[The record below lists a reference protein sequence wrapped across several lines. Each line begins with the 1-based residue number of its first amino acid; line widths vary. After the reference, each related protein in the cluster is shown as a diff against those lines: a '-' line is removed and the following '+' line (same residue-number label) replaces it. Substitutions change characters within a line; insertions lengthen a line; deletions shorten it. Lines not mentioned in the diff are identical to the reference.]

1 MSYEDEGD
9 DVFGDAVP
17 EGEAGVGED
26 DYADGGGVAGGGG
39 YDNMDEEE
47 EDDDDERGYE
57 NGAAG
62 GGGGEGLGLGEGEEE
77 YDPDAAYGAGGL
89 MDDEDELDPL
99 EEDISQE
106 DAWVVISAYFSEKG
120 LVRQQLDSFDE
131 FLQST
136 MHELVSSAGEIK
148 ITPELQYM
156 PGQDTVRRTF
166 QINFGQVYLAKPTAR
181 EKDGSLTSM
190 FPHEAR
196 LRNLTY
202 NSPLYCDISC
212 KTYEADVGDRS
223 QEEGEGLEAEEE
235 RENPKEFLGWVP
247 IMLRSSFCVLVNRT
261 DKELTELG
269 ECIYDQGG
277 YFVINGSE
285 KVLIANER
293 MSTNHVY
300 CFKKRQPSKFT
311 WTSEIRSFVDN
322 SGRPPSSMFLQMYA
336 KGTQHSKVNGG
347 HIRAQL
353 PYIRTDV
360 PVVLVFRAL
369 GYTNDKAILEHIVY
383 DFSDTDMMEKFRPS
397 LEEADVI
404 QNQVVAQDFIG
415 KRGSAVN
422 VGRNE
427 RINYA
432 KGLLQREFLPHVGI
446 GAGTEAKKVF
456 FLGYM
461 VHKLLMCSLGRLE
474 EDDRD
479 HYGKKRLDLAG
490 ALLAGLFRQLF
501 RKLTQNVRKYLQ
513 LCLDKGTQFVVGT
526 AIKSQF
532 ITDGLKYSLATGN
545 WGDKKTATKAGVSQ
559 VLNRLTYASA
569 LSHLRRLNTPLGRE
583 GKQA

>member
-1 MSYEDEGD
+1 MSYEDDGD
-9 DVFGDAVP
+9 YGDAAA
-17 EGEAGVGED
+17 EGVVESEYAEAGGE
-26 DYADGGGVAGGGG
+26 
-39 YDNMDEEE
+39 
-47 EDDDDERGYE
+47 
-57 NGAAG
+57 GAAG
-62 GGGGEGLGLGEGEEE
+62 GYDDMEDYDGVAEGGVGVGGVEGVEEDEE
-77 YDPDAAYGAGGL
+77 YDPDAGYGAGD
-89 MDDEDELDPL
+89 MMDEDELDPL

-156 PGQDTVRRTF
+156 PGQETVRRTF

-212 KTYEADVGDRS
+212 KTYEADA
-223 QEEGEGLEAEEE
+223 GERLPEDGVEAEEE

-300 CFKKRQPSKFT
+300 CFKKRQPSKFL

-322 SGRPPSSMFLQMYA
+322 SGRPPSSMYLQMYA
-336 KGTQHSKVNGG
+336 KANAQYHSKVTGG
-347 HIRAQL
+347 QIRAQL
-353 PYIRTDV
+353 PYIRADV

-526 AIKSQF
+526 AIKSQ
-532 ITDGLKYSLATGN
+532 
-545 WGDKKTATKAGVSQ
+545 
-559 VLNRLTYASA
+559 
-569 LSHLRRLNTPLGRE
+569 
-583 GKQA
+583 